1 MKPEMFDDYV
11 TLDDYDSAVEEVW
24 DQIQI
29 DLDNMEAV
37 VDRYTV
43 EHMVASA
50 IQQLEGELFFTD
62 AIRESFNGSS

>member
-1 MKPEMFDDYV
+1 MEPV
-11 TLDDYDSAVEEVW
+11 TIEDHVTFDDYDSAAQEVW
-24 DQIQI
+24 DKIQI
-29 DLDNMEAV
+29 DLDNMEGD

-62 AIRESFNGSS
+62 EIRESFNG